1 MTDLVSTPS
10 RFFRTNRFLR
20 KRTILPTPDEVL
32 MEGIQCARAGA
43 YDWVIVGNDELLG
56 HVRTHANLS
65 DHDRLSVAPVVA
77 GRFLRHLNSKI
88 ELSRQLTAGGIPT
101 PDFRVAGTADEAS
114 DAANE
119 LGLPVMVKADAGHSG
134 LRVRSATSIT
144 EVRRAATDLGGQPL
158 LVQKWIAG
166 QVVDTSAIFMN
177 GEVIHATYSEE
188 LRRRDNW
195 GPSTLRRYHP
205 ANSQRPPLLPT
216 LGHLGAVLG
225 LHGFANITAIDASDG
240 SGLTFFEVDA
250 RPNAWVGKGSRV
262 GDDPAVRLRHWWST
276 GESIASRST
285 SGRPQG
291 AEVATYFRRRPRRDL
306 LLSRYGVWRDFPT
319 GNPDAWM
326 LAGWT
331 LLKGPG

>member
-20 KRTILPTPDEVL
+20 QRTILPTPDEVL
-32 MEGIQCARAGA
+32 MESIRRARAGA

-56 HVRTHANLS
+56 HIRTHANLS

-88 ELSRQLTAGGIPT
+88 ELSRRLTVGGIST
-101 PDFRVAGTADEAS
+101 PDFRVASTADEAS
-114 DAANE
+114 DAAHE

-134 LRVRSATSIT
+134 LRVHSATSIT
-144 EVRRAATDLGGQPL
+144 EVRRAAIDLGEQ
-158 LVQKWIAG
+158 
-166 QVVDTSAIFMN
+166 
-177 GEVIHATYSEE
+177 
-188 LRRRDNW
+188 
-195 GPSTLRRYHP
+195 
-205 ANSQRPPLLPT
+205 PPLVPQWI
-216 LGHLGAVLG
+216 AVLG
-225 LHGFANITAIDASDG
+225 LHGFATITAVDASDG

-250 RPNAWVGKGSRV
+250 RPSAWVGKGSRV
-262 GDDPAVRLRHWWST
+262 GDDPAIRLRHWWST

-285 SGRPQG
+285 TRRPQV
-291 AEVATYFRRRPRRDL
+291 AEVSTYFRRRPRRDL
-306 LLSRYGVWRDFPT
+306 LLNRYGVWRDFPT